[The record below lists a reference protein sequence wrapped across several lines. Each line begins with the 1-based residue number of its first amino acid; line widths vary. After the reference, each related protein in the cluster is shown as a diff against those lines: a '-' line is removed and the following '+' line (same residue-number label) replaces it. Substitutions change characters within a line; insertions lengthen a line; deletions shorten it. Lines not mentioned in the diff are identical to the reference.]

1 MSLFFNFVYVNHTPL
16 KAIPVVYAMRDSCIT
31 TILFFMKLLPL
42 LPQICRNAFKIR
54 HFRCGSNVAAV
65 AAMTEF

>member
-16 KAIPVVYAMRDSCIT
+16 KGIPVVYAIRDSCIPR
-31 TILFFMKLLPL
+31 ILFFMKLLPL

-54 HFRCGSNVAAV
+54 YFMCGSNVAAV